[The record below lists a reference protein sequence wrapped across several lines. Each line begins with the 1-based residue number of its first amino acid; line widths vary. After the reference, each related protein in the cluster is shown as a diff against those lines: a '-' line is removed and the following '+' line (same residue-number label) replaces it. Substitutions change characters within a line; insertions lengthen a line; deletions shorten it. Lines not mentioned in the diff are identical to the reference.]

1 MRIPKCLSPASRI
14 APSAR
19 REYFS
24 TSAFET
30 KSDGIAPSCSR
41 KPAAIDLN
49 HAPSCAQSASYAP
62 SSRIGETA
70 RSAKSAEAAACE
82 KRSSVMDRHYKLI
95 LYRRTVTLN
104 CGGMN
109 IGSAKAQAAREP
121 AINSMFAGTTHG

>member
-1 MRIPKCLSPASRI
+1 MRIPKCLIPASRI

-19 REYFS
+19 REYLS
-24 TSAFET
+24 MSAFET

-49 HAPSCAQSASYAP
+49 HAPACAQSASYAP

-82 KRSSVMDRHYKLI
+82 KRSSVMGRYYKHI
-95 LYRRTVTLN
+95 LYRRTVTLIA
-104 CGGMN
+104 GV
-109 IGSAKAQAAREP
+109 SDTRREARAY
-121 AINSMFAGTTHG
+121 AIRPWAGEFAPPTG